1 MQPNEPLLRKGV
13 LMPADED
20 KRAAQLNFMA
30 AENVRIFYQQ
40 IISKGYIEV
49 EGESLTQQVTQDRL
63 PEMKQPEIEQEIGL
77 EPER

>member
-1 MQPNEPLLRKGV
+1 
-13 LMPADED
+13 MPADDD
-20 KRAAQLNFMA
+20 KRAAQTAFLD
-30 AENVRIFYQQ
+30 AENIQAFYRQ

>member
-1 MQPNEPLLRKGV
+1 
-13 LMPADED
+13 MPADED
-20 KRAAQLNFMA
+20 KRAAQLDFMA

>member
-1 MQPNEPLLRKGV
+1 MEDLL
-13 LMPADED
+13 MSADND
-20 KRAAQLNFMA
+20 KRAAQLAFQG

-63 PEMKQPEIEQEIGL
+63 PEMKQPEIEQDIGL

>member
-1 MQPNEPLLRKGV
+1 
-13 LMPADED
+13 MPADDD

-30 AENVRIFYQQ
+30 AENVRLFYQQ

>member
-1 MQPNEPLLRKGV
+1 
-13 LMPADED
+13 MPGEDD

-30 AENVRIFYQQ
+30 AENVTIFYQQ

-63 PEMKQPEIEQEIGL
+63 PEMKQPEIEQEMGL